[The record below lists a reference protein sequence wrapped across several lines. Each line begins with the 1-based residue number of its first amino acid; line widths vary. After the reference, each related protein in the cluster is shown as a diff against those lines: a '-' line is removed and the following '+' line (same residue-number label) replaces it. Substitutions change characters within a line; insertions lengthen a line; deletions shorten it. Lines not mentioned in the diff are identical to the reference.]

1 MSHIVFDGK
10 TLECTDEGY
19 LLNHKQWSR
28 ALANELASKD
38 GVMLSNEQLT
48 VCYLLRDFY
57 HRTETAPTVRAL
69 VKLISK
75 EMGSDKGS
83 SRYLHELFP
92 KGPLRTASRY
102 AGLPKPARCI

>member
-1 MSHIVFDGK
+1 MSHIVFDGQ
-10 TLECTDEGY
+10 TLECTDDGY
-19 LLNHKQWSR
+19 LLDHKQWSR
-28 ALANELASKD
+28 ALARELASKD
-38 GVMLSNEQLT
+38 GLMLSDQQLT

-57 HRTETAPTVRAL
+57 RRTETAPTVRAL
-69 VKLISK
+69 VKLIGK
-75 EMGSDKGS
+75 EMGPEKRT